1 MSLVDYSLNVTETT
15 AWLSAERKSRMR
27 THFCWSGLARDF
39 LFPRLIAGKPAP
51 TGADAIA

>member
-1 MSLVDYSLNVTETT
+1 MSLVDYSLNITEKT
-15 AWLSAERKSRMR
+15 AWLSVERKSRMHI
-27 THFCWSGLARDF
+27 HFSWSGLARDF